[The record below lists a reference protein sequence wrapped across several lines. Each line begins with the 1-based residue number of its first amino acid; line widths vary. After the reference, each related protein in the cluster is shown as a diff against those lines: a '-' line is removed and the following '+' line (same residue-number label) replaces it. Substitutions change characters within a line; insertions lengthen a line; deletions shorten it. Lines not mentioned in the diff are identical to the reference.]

1 MNEDNKGM
9 GISQNDNATKMTN
22 SKDLISALKEVL
34 NGKDLKLITEV
45 LKQIKAGVIQASLQ

>member
-1 MNEDNKGM
+1 M
-9 GISQNDNATKMTN
+9 GISSNDNAAKMTN

-45 LKQIKAGVIQASLQ
+45 LKQIKAGVIQTSLQ